1 MGKDGLCNSIR
12 KGKINGKS
20 TRGNKHTTQL
30 MSMSECIRENGLA
43 MMAKRQKL
51 LKDTKDRKVSRA
63 VIANVLK

>member
-1 MGKDGLCNSIR
+1 
-12 KGKINGKS
+12 
-20 TRGNKHTTQL
+20 